1 MRFLRRRPVLLFL
14 FSTVAVS
21 VMLGLLFAQG
31 LIDVWSAVQITAL
44 AALSGLVALL
54 VIQVRRTTVQ
64 IRQLR
69 RGFDRQVREVAE
81 IAGENRAEL
90 FGRAD
95 ELTDRLDSV
104 AGSVT
109 ELRTEIRDGLSDA
122 QVFGGSSVAARVVS
136 LWMEFW
142 PRPLVAVGRG
152 VWCCAIS
159 G

>member
-1 MRFLRRRPVLLFL
+1 MELELRFLRRRPVLLFL
-14 FSTVAVS
+14 SSTVAVS
-21 VMLGLLFAQG
+21 TMLGLLFAQG

-44 AALSGLVALL
+44 AALSGLVVLL

-104 AGSVT
+104 ADSVT
-109 ELRTEIRDGLSDA
+109 ELRTEIRDGLSDV
-122 QVFGGSSVAARVVS
+122 QVFGGASVAARVVS
-136 LWMEFW
+136 
-142 PRPLVAVGRG
+142 
-152 VWCCAIS
+152 
-159 G
+159 